1 MEVVIIKGLND
12 KFKRKIPPMVQV
24 FYNQDFGFLIVPNAV
39 EKTMGCH
46 ISIEPTEKVMPDC
59 SSDDLGNAVIRAI
72 KIAKKTPKVDEKAL
86 SNYWKQTKYKGYI
99 AFSRHFQAISIRV
112 IGNELKIKRWVTDNK
127 GYVPASDEEA
137 QIISMKITDYE
148 LGLFIKRMFNIE
160 D

>member
-1 MEVVIIKGLND
+1 MGLFD
-12 KFKRKIPPMVQV
+12 KFKRKIPPMVQI

-72 KIAKKTPKVDEKAL
+72 KIATKAPKVEQEKAL
-86 SNYWKQTKYKGYI
+86 STYWKQTKYKGFT
-99 AFSRHFQAISIRV
+99 AFSKHFQSIHIRV
-112 IGNELKIKRWVTDNK
+112 VGKEFNIKRWVAGNK

>member
-1 MEVVIIKGLND
+1 MGLFD
-12 KFKRKIPPMVQV
+12 KFKRKIPPMVQI

-99 AFSRHFQAISIRV
+99 AFSRHFQAISIRAV
-112 IGNELKIKRWVTDNK
+112 SYTHLTCRRYDGTAWRVSSRQQAL
-127 GYVPASDEEA
+127 Y
-137 QIISMKITDYE
+137 Q
-148 LGLFIKRMFNIE
+148 
-160 D
+160 

>member
-1 MEVVIIKGLND
+1 MGLFD
-12 KFKRKIPPMVQV
+12 KFKRKIPPMVQI

-86 SNYWKQTKYKGYI
+86 SNYWKQTKSNRTYEQI
-99 AFSRHFQAISIRV
+99 RHLQAI
-112 IGNELKIKRWVTDNK
+112 
-127 GYVPASDEEA
+127 Y
-137 QIISMKITDYE
+137 
-148 LGLFIKRMFNIE
+148 
-160 D
+160 

>member
-1 MEVVIIKGLND
+1 MEVVIIMGLFD
-12 KFKRKIPPMVQV
+12 KFKKKEDVQQIKTDEQRELE
-24 FYNQDFGFLIVPNAV
+24 NIVQQNHA
-39 EKTMGCH
+39 

-137 QIISMKITDYE
+137 QII
-148 LGLFIKRMFNIE
+148 
-160 D
+160 